1 MRFSS
6 YALPLLA
13 TFTLGAFAQSTPATT
28 PKTPAA
34 APKIPAAAPKAAPKP
49 AAAAPKTAASSP
61 AASAADPVVISVGN
75 EKMTKSQFEAFVA
88 ALPEQVR
95 AGASGPN
102 KHKFAEQLVE
112 VKALAYEARRRK
124 LDQSPE
130 VKQRIALQTDSVLAS
145 EVYRLVSADVKV
157 DDAAVHAYYDQHKAE
172 YDQAK
177 ASHIL
182 IRFKGSSV
190 PLKPGQKDLTEEEA
204 LAKAKDLREKILKGG
219 DFAAIAKAESDDAG
233 SGPNGGTLGSFGR
246 GRMVPAFDQAAFSLP
261 IGEVSE
267 PVKSPFGYHVIKVEE
282 RGIKS
287 FEEMKPQIETQ
298 LKPEL
303 AKKALEDVRKTVPTT
318 IDEQYFGK

>member
-6 YALPLLA
+6 LALTLLLTCSVA
-13 TFTLGAFAQSTPATT
+13 LNAQSTPAAKPKTPTPAAKPKAPTPATT
-28 PKTPAA
+28 PKTPAPNA
-34 APKIPAAAPKAAPKP
+34 
-49 AAAAPKTAASSP
+49 
-61 AASAADPVVISVGN
+61 AADPVVLTVGA

-95 AGASGPN
+95 AGATGPN
-102 KHKFAEQLVE
+102 KRKFAEQVVE

-145 EVYRLVSADVKV
+145 EVFRLVNADVKV
-157 DDAAVHAYYDQHKAE
+157 DDAALRSYYDQHKSE
-172 YDQAK
+172 YEQAK
-177 ASHIL
+177 ANHIL

-190 PLKPGQKDLTEEEA
+190 PLKPGQKELTEEEA
-204 LAKAKDLREKILKGG
+204 LAKAQELREKIVKGGG
-219 DFAAIAKAESDDAG
+219 DFATIAKAESDDAG
-233 SGPNGGTLGSFGR
+233 SGPNGGALGSFAR

-261 IGEVSE
+261 IGQVSE
-267 PVKSPFGYHVIKVEE
+267 PVKSPFGYHIIKVEE
-282 RGIKS
+282 RSTKT
-287 FEEMKPQIETQ
+287 FEEMKPQLETQ

-303 AKKALEDVRKTVPTT
+303 AKKALEEVRKTVPSS

>member
-6 YALPLLA
+6 SALTLFA
-13 TFTLGAFAQSTPATT
+13 TFSLGAFAQSTPATT
-28 PKTPAA
+28 PKATSTTPKATTAPKAPVSASKKPAA
-34 APKIPAAAPKAAPKP
+34 APAP
-49 AAAAPKTAASSP
+49 
-61 AASAADPVVISVGN
+61 ASASADPVVISVGT

-95 AGASGPN
+95 AGATGPN
-102 KHKFAEQLVE
+102 KRKFAEQVVE

-145 EVYRLVSADVKV
+145 EIYRQVSTDVKV
-157 DDAAVHAYYDQHKAE
+157 DDAAVHSYYDQHKAE

-190 PLKPGQKDLTEEEA
+190 PLKPNQKDLTEEEA
-204 LAKAKDLREKILKGG
+204 LAKAKELREKIVKGG
-219 DFAAIAKAESDDAG
+219 DFAAIAKAESDDSG
-233 SGPNGGTLGSFGR
+233 SGANGGSLGSFGR
-246 GRMVPAFDQAAFSLP
+246 GRMVPVFDQAAFSLP

-267 PVKSPFGYHVIKVEE
+267 PVKSPFGYHIIKVEE
-282 RGIKS
+282 RGLKS

-303 AKKALEDVRKTVPTT
+303 AKKALDDVRKTVPST
-318 IDEQYFGK
+318 IDDQYFGK